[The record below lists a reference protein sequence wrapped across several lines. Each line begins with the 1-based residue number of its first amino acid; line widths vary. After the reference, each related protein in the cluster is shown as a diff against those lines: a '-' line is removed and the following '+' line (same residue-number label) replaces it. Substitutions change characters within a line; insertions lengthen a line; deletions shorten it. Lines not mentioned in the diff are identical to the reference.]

1 MKAKYLFLDFDGVL
15 HPSLCNDNDRFSKVN
30 LLSQALTSSP
40 CQIIISSS
48 WRFQFTLDQLKKMLP
63 VSISNLVVDV
73 TGEALNGQYARYNEI
88 KNWLDRK
95 HKPFADWKA
104 IDDAINEFPPNCP
117 NLIATKSSQGMT
129 KEQIFELKQW
139 LD

>member
-30 LLSQALTSSP
+30 FLSQALTSSP

-48 WRFQFTLDQLKKMLP
+48 WRFQFTLDQLRKMLP
-63 VSISNLVVDV
+63 ISISNLVVDA

-88 KNWLDRK
+88 KYWLESK
-95 HKPFADWKA
+95 QKPFSDWKA
-104 IDDAINEFPPNCP
+104 LDDAINEFPLDCP
-117 NLIATKSSQGMT
+117 NLIATKSSQGIT
-129 KEQIFELKQW
+129 KDQIIELKHW

>member
-30 LLSQALTSSP
+30 LLSQLLTSSP

-48 WRFQFTLDQLKKMLP
+48 WRFQFTLDQLKTMFP
-63 VSISNLVVDV
+63 VSISNLVIDV
-73 TGEALNGQYARYNEI
+73 TGEAITGQYARYFEI
-88 KNWLDRK
+88 KQWLESK
-95 HKPFADWKA
+95 QKPFADWMT
-104 IDDAINEFPPNCP
+104 IDDAINEFPPDCP
-117 NLIATKSSQGMT
+117 NLIATKSSQGIT
-129 KEQIFELKQW
+129 KDQIIELKQW

>member
-30 LLSQALTSSP
+30 LLNQTFTSSS

-63 VSISNLVVDV
+63 VSISNLVIDA
-73 TGEALNGQYARYNEI
+73 TGEALNGPYARFNEI
-88 KNWLDRK
+88 KHWLESK
-95 HKPFADWKA
+95 QKPFSEWKA
-104 IDDAINEFPPNCP
+104 IDDAINEFPPDCP
-117 NLIATKSSQGMT
+117 NLIATKSSQGIMQ
-129 KEQIFELKQW
+129 EQIIMLKQW

>member
-1 MKAKYLFLDFDGVL
+1 MKAQYLFLDFDGVL

-30 LLSQALTSSP
+30 LLSQALTSSK

-63 VSISNLVVDV
+63 RSVSNLVVDT
-73 TGEALNGQYARYNEI
+73 TGEAITGQYARYNEI
-88 KNWLDRK
+88 KYWLESIQ
-95 HKPFADWKA
+95 KPFADWMA
-104 IDDAINEFPPNCP
+104 IDDAINEFPPDCRS
-117 NLIATKSSQGMT
+117 LIATKSSQGIT
-129 KEQIFELKQW
+129 RDQIIELEQW

>member
-15 HPSLCNDNDRFSKVN
+15 HPSLSDNKDRFSKVN
-30 LLSQALTSSP
+30 LLSQALTSSK

-63 VSISNLVVDV
+63 RSISNLVVDT
-73 TGEALNGQYARYNEI
+73 TGEAITGQYARYNEI
-88 KNWLDRK
+88 KYWLESIQ
-95 HKPFADWKA
+95 KPFADWMA
-104 IDDAINEFPPNCP
+104 IDDAINEFPPHCRS
-117 NLIATKSSQGMT
+117 LIATKSSHGIT
-129 KEQIFELKQW
+129 RDQIIELEQW

>member
-30 LLSQALTSSP
+30 LLSQALTFP
-40 CQIIISSS
+40 VCQIIISSS
-48 WRFQFTLDQLKKMLP
+48 WRFQFTLDQLKKILP
-63 VSISNLVVDV
+63 GSISNLVVDV

-88 KNWLDRK
+88 KHWLENK
-95 HKPFADWKA
+95 QKPFADWIA
-104 IDDAINEFPPNCP
+104 IDDSINEFPPNCP
-117 NLIATKSSQGMT
+117 NLIATKSSQGIT
-129 KEQIFELKQW
+129 KEQIIKLKEW

>member
-1 MKAKYLFLDFDGVL
+1 MKAQYLFLDFDGVL

-88 KNWLDRK
+88 KHWLESK
-95 HKPFADWKA
+95 QKPFADWMA
-104 IDDAINEFPPNCP
+104 IDDAINEFPSDCA
-117 NLIATKSSQGMT
+117 NLIATKSSEGIT
-129 KEQIFELKQW
+129 EYQIVKLKQW

>member
-30 LLSQALTSSP
+30 LLSQPLTSSP

-48 WRFQFTLDQLKKMLP
+48 WRFQFTLDQIRKMLP
-63 VSISNLVVDV
+63 ISISNLVVDA
-73 TGEALNGQYARYNEI
+73 TDEPLNGQYARYFEI
-88 KNWLDRK
+88 KQWLTNK
-95 HKPFADWKA
+95 QKPFADWMA
-104 IDDAINEFPPNCP
+104 IDDAINEFPPDCP
-117 NLIATKSSQGMT
+117 NLIATKSSQGIT
-129 KEQIFELKQW
+129 KDQIIELKQW

>member
-15 HPSLCNDNDRFSKVN
+15 HPSLCNDNDRFSKVD
-30 LLSQALTSSP
+30 LLSRALTSSP

-48 WRFQFTLDQLKKMLP
+48 WRFQFTLDQLRKMLP
-63 VSISNLVVDV
+63 ISISNLVVDV

-88 KNWLDRK
+88 KHWLENK
-95 HKPFADWKA
+95 QKPFSDWKA
-104 IDDAINEFPPNCP
+104 IDDSINEFPPNCP
-117 NLIATKSSQGMT
+117 NLIATKSSQGIT
-129 KEQIFELKQW
+129 KDQIIELKQW

>member
-48 WRFQFTLDQLKKMLP
+48 WRFQFTLDQLRKMLP
-63 VSISNLVVDV
+63 ISISNLVVDV
-73 TGEALNGQYARYNEI
+73 TGEALNGQYARHNEI
-88 KNWLDRK
+88 RHWLESK
-95 HKPFADWKA
+95 QKPFADWMA
-104 IDDAINEFPPNCP
+104 IDDAKNEFPPDCP
-117 NLIATKSSQGMT
+117 NLIATKSSQGIT
-129 KEQIFELKQW
+129 KEEIIKLKKW